1 MKTFHFDT
9 KLKILESSK
18 NYLQLNKLS
27 ETTLA
32 SLLLD
37 FHNLKVEK
45 GDQIINH
52 IMENYFNRKNIR
64 PAIFFANEQYDEL
77 RKIWETYHHKIT
89 TMNIELT
96 TAS

>member
-1 MKTFHFDT
+1 MHEIKNFHFDT

-27 ETTLA
+27 EATLS

-37 FHNLKVEK
+37 FHALKVEK

-64 PAIFFANEQYDEL
+64 PGVYFRN
-77 RKIWETYHHKIT
+77 
-89 TMNIELT
+89 
-96 TAS
+96 